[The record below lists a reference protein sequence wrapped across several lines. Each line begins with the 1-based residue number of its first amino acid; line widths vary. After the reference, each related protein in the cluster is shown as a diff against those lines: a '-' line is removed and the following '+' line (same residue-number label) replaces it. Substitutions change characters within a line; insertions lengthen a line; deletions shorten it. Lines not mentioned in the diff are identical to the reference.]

1 MKVRADVCWVV
12 APLPADNIEDD
23 MVVPNNTP
31 EPYTYAWSMVQ
42 GIQKPGG
49 SIKYADTRTFKVSK
63 SIGAAEVTVEV
74 GGMRCVF

>member
-1 MKVRADVCWVV
+1 MV

-63 SIGAAEVTVEV
+63 SIGAAEVAVEV